1 MAQLEPTGVGVYLR
15 ATGPMPPPRQAAKIA
30 KDAGVSFVAFFVVQQ
45 DISKGRPR
53 TTTITSV
60 EDVRRYG
67 DAFATVGINP
77 WLWGYPWAGR
87 EAEFVERMEAATT
100 GNVVG
105 WILDPELG
113 YKWKGSGTRA
123 RSGVWRAGGHPG
135 QKEADPNAPPPT
147 GSQAAMQK
155 AASLLMSYS
164 LDALTEKHGLGVTS
178 YGMADYHRN
187 FPWPEFQA
195 GWGSPQLYEVEPAQ
209 VDQGIASWRTLGW
222 NHIVP
227 SVPAF
232 GSKSGANLHDFLST
246 FVDGSEGIAGFIVWS
261 WPQISPDEWR
271 VFRRWSDWFAR
282 YPQIVR

>member
-1 MAQLEPTGVGVYLR
+1 MATQNPTGVGIYLR
-15 ATGPMPPPRQAAKIA
+15 ATGPMPPPKQAAKIA
-30 KDAGVSFVAFFVVQQ
+30 KDAGVSFVAFYVVQQ
-45 DISKGRPR
+45 DVSKGRPR

-60 EDVRRYG
+60 EDIKRYG

-87 EAEFVERMEAATT
+87 EDEFVDKMVAATT

-113 YKWKGSGTRA
+113 YKWKGAGTRA
-123 RSGVWRAGGHPG
+123 G

-147 GSQAAMQK
+147 GSKAAMGE
-155 AASLLMSYS
+155 AATRLVSMSW
-164 LDALTEKHGLGVTS
+164 DCLTNKHSVGITS

-187 FPWPEFQA
+187 FPWAEFAADQCEPVV
-195 GWGSPQLYEVEPAQ
+195 WGSPQLYDVSPDQ
-209 VDQGIASWRTLGW
+209 VDQGIASWRGLGW
-222 NHIVP
+222 DHIVP

-232 GSKSGANLHDFLST
+232 GAKSGAKLHDFLST
-246 FVDGSEGIAGFIVWS
+246 FVDGSEAISGFIVWS

-271 VFRRWSDWFAR
+271 VFRRWADWFER